1 MKTTVLAAVAALALA
16 LSVAPT
22 FAAGINGNNQQGQRS
37 ESSNAVSQCA
47 NMLANPERY
56 PKSDVEACRRFL
68 G

>member
-1 MKTTVLAAVAALALA
+1 MKTTVLAAVAAFALT

-22 FAAGINGNNQQGQRS
+22 FAAGNSGNNQQAQSS

-47 NMLANPERY
+47 NMLANPEGY